1 MIFPVNFDYNLECS
15 EKTKKNK
22 KNLGYEFKIHQM
34 TMKAKKQKRN

>member
-1 MIFPVNFDYNLECS
+1 MIFPVNFDYNLEYS

-34 TMKAKKQKRN
+34 TMKVKKQKRN